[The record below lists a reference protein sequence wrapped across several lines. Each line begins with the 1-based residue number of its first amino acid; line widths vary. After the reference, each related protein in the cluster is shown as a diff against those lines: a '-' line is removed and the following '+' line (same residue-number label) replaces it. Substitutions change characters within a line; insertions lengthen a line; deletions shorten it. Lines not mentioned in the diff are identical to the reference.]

1 VRAFLPTLSV
11 EGDGC
16 AGGRIVQARPGRAM
30 EIEAQIQEFVAAEV
44 ATDGR
49 KVGADDDLLD
59 SGLLDSTAIT
69 MLVSFIEDR
78 FGVEVE
84 DDELVPENFRSI
96 NAIGAFLASKTAT
109 PQAG

>member
-1 VRAFLPTLSV
+1 
-11 EGDGC
+11 
-16 AGGRIVQARPGRAM
+16 M
-30 EIEAQIQEFVAAEV
+30 EIETQIQEFVATEV
-44 ATDGR
+44 AADEAAGVGR
-49 KVGADDDLLD
+49 DDDLLD

-96 NAIGAFLASKTAT
+96 AAVSAYVAAKTG
-109 PQAG
+109 PE